1 MKSYDVVIIGSG
13 ISALA
18 AARKVAPF
26 KKVAILSKHGPS
38 LSNSILAQ
46 GGVAVVVSEEDDVK
60 EHIRDTLRAG
70 DGHCDKHAVEF
81 LVNQGPMTIMELIK
95 KGMEFDCDAASLK
108 LGREGAHSHRR
119 IIHAG
124 GDATGRKLTD
134 FMLQQVPEEAEWIEY
149 YSAVEL
155 VIKEGRCSGVKILGS
170 AGKTEIIWAEH
181 IVLSTGGCGN
191 LFEATSNAA
200 SANGEGLSLAYYAGA
215 ELADLE
221 FVQFHPTALAGDH
234 PSSIL
239 ISEAVRGEG
248 ARLITETGER
258 IMDNHP
264 LGDLA
269 PRDIVAREVY
279 RRIQQGEK
287 IYLAINY
294 VKEFTTKFPTITH
307 LCKEE
312 GFDLKTGRIPVK
324 PAAHFHMGGIKVQET
339 GQTSVEGLYAI
350 GEAACTGAHGANR
363 LASNSLLEG
372 LVYGEAAGN
381 FLRRQPHRQNRFI
394 DKEYNELGIKRSKSA
409 MTLKELKK
417 LMMECAGIERTTQK
431 MKQGLEKLEKEF
443 SVLTDKNIY
452 EYHPEELT
460 FLHQVTAAYLIIKS
474 ACERKESRGAHY
486 CLDYPDKS
494 SEWDGVRIVQ
504 KLQKNQ
510 DRGNEEYEQDEGKKD
525 GRALFV

>member
-13 ISALA
+13 IAALA
-18 AARKVAPF
+18 AANKVAPF
-26 KKVAILSKHGPS
+26 KKVAILSKYGPF
-38 LSNSILAQ
+38 LSNSMLAQ
-46 GGVAVVVSEEDDVK
+46 GGVAVVVSKEDDVS
-60 EHIRDTLRAG
+60 EHIMDTLRAG
-70 DGHCDKHAVEF
+70 DGHCDKQAAEF
-81 LVNQGPMTIMELIK
+81 LVKRGPNTLRKLIE

-124 GDATGRKLTD
+124 GDATGRKLTG
-134 FMLQQVPEEAEWIEY
+134 FMMQQVTEEAEWIEH
-149 YSAVEL
+149 YSAIEL
-155 VIKEGRCSGVKILGS
+155 VIKDGRCSGVKIMNS

-191 LFEATSNAA
+191 LFESTSNAA

-248 ARLITETGER
+248 ARLITETGKG
-258 IMDNHP
+258 IMENHP

-287 IYLAINY
+287 VYLAINY
-294 VKEFTTKFPTITH
+294 VKEFTNEFPTITQ
-307 LCKEE
+307 LCKGE
-312 GFDLKTGRIPVK
+312 GFDLNTGKIPVK
-324 PAAHFHMGGIKVQET
+324 PAAHFHMGGIKVQQT

-372 LVYGEAAGN
+372 LVYGEAAGE
-381 FLRRQPHRQNRFI
+381 FLRRQPSLQNRHI
-394 DKEYNELGIKRSKSA
+394 DKGDHASGTKRAKSA
-409 MTLKELKK
+409 MTLQELKK
-417 LMMECAGIERTTQK
+417 MMMECAGIERTTQK
-431 MKQGLEKLEKEF
+431 MKWGMEKLENEF
-443 SVLTDKNIY
+443 PVLTDKDIY
-452 EYHPEELT
+452 AYHPEVLA

-486 CLDYPDKS
+486 CLDYPDKKG
-494 SEWDGVRIVQ
+494 EWDGVRIVQ
-504 KLQKNQ
+504 KLDKNL
-510 DRGNEEYEQDEGKKD
+510 DWRNKKHEQDESKKD
-525 GRALFV
+525 GRALFA